1 MLSVQVWLLLFND
14 LLLIT
19 RKDGKIFTVQE
30 EAIQLDDVRLTS
42 ITGGKNTVW
51 CSISI
56 NVSVIGSDLHLYVKE
71 KVCNKTMS

>member
-1 MLSVQVWLLLFND
+1 MFLLEKKKKRKVKKTTNSVNSAKQYFLQVWLLLFSD

-42 ITGGKNTVW
+42 ITGG
-51 CSISI
+51 
-56 NVSVIGSDLHLYVKE
+56 
-71 KVCNKTMS
+71 

>member
-1 MLSVQVWLLLFND
+1 MNSAKQYFLQVWLLLFSD

-42 ITGGKNTVW
+42 ITGG
-51 CSISI
+51 
-56 NVSVIGSDLHLYVKE
+56 
-71 KVCNKTMS
+71 